1 MKISG
6 IIIAL
11 LILITAAASG
21 CLSGKEPQ
29 SENPATVV
37 TTISDK
43 TSATDSSETRVNSEA
58 GVTITVTY
66 LPDISDATAFD
77 IAVTAHKDYNDDFK
91 NNSFLRDPG
100 GKTYK
105 PISYEGEG
113 GHHASGTLRFQKI
126 ESKRFELVIQDV
138 AGVKERVLKW

>member
-1 MKISG
+1 MRISNL
-6 IIIAL
+6 IIAL
-11 LILITAAASG
+11 LIMTVLTMSG
-21 CLSGKEPQ
+21 CLSKNEKLTVDILEPR
-29 SENPATVV
+29 E
-37 TTISDK
+37 
-43 TSATDSSETRVNSEA
+43 NSEA
-58 GVTITVTY
+58 GIKITVTY

-91 NNSFLRDPG
+91 NNSYLRDPG

-113 GHHASGTLRFQKI
+113 GHHATGTLRFQKI

-138 AGVKERVLKW
+138 AEVKERIFKW

>member
-1 MKISG
+1 MRIFS

-11 LILITAAASG
+11 LILMVVTMSG
-21 CLSGKEPQ
+21 CLSGSEKPPADPLEPR
-29 SENPATVV
+29 
-37 TTISDK
+37 D
-43 TSATDSSETRVNSEA
+43 NSEA
-58 GVTITVTY
+58 GIKITVTY

-91 NNSFLRDPG
+91 NNSFLRDTD

-113 GHHASGTLRFQKI
+113 GHHASGILRFPKI

-138 AGVKERVLKW
+138 ADVKERIFKW

>member
-1 MKISG
+1 MRISS

-11 LILITAAASG
+11 LILTVVTMSG
-21 CLSGKEPQ
+21 CLSESEKPPVDPLEPR
-29 SENPATVV
+29 E
-37 TTISDK
+37 
-43 TSATDSSETRVNSEA
+43 NSEA
-58 GVTITVTY
+58 GIKITITY

-77 IAVTAHKDYNDDFK
+77 IAVTAHKNYNDDFK
-91 NNSFLRDPG
+91 NNSFLKDPD

-138 AGVKERVLKW
+138 ADVKERIFKW

>member
-1 MKISG
+1 MRIFS

-11 LILITAAASG
+11 LVLMVVTMSG
-21 CLSGKEPQ
+21 CLSGSEKPLADPLEPR
-29 SENPATVV
+29 
-37 TTISDK
+37 D
-43 TSATDSSETRVNSEA
+43 NSEA
-58 GVTITVTY
+58 GIKITVTY

-91 NNSFLRDPG
+91 NNSFLRDTD

-113 GHHASGTLRFQKI
+113 GHHASGILRFPKI

-138 AGVKERVLKW
+138 ADVKERIFKW

>member
-1 MKISG
+1 MRISS

-11 LILITAAASG
+11 LILMVVTISG
-21 CLSGKEPQ
+21 CLSESEKPPADLLEPR
-29 SENPATVV
+29 E
-37 TTISDK
+37 
-43 TSATDSSETRVNSEA
+43 NSEA
-58 GVTITVTY
+58 GIKITVTY

-77 IAVTAHKDYNDDFK
+77 IAVTAHKNYNDDFR
-91 NNSFLRDPG
+91 NNSYLRDPG

-113 GHHASGTLRFQKI
+113 GHHATGTLRFQKI

-138 AGVKERVLKW
+138 ADVKERIFKW